1 VTSKPQT
8 CVYPLYFYFYFFV
21 LGWMICSNTFIFNN
35 NKKKKN
41 KLLVGLNF
49 DQRWPNSHVFGFF
62 FNQKT
67 YFHLKIRDKHP
78 KNLNKL
84 IFNLKTPLN
93 MSKYTKLN

>member
-35 NKKKKN
+35 NKKKN

-49 DQRWPNSHVFGFF
+49 VLGWMICSNTFIFNNNNNSHVFGFF
-62 FNQKT
+62 LIK
-67 YFHLKIRDKHP
+67 
-78 KNLNKL
+78 KL
-84 IFNLKTPLN
+84 IFI
-93 MSKYTKLN
+93 

>member
-35 NKKKKN
+35 NKKKN

-62 FNQKT
+62 LIK
-67 YFHLKIRDKHP
+67 
-78 KNLNKL
+78 KL
-84 IFNLKTPLN
+84 IFI
-93 MSKYTKLN
+93 